1 MINTHNLQT
10 PKLDTGTAEIG
21 MAPLV
26 DVVFLLLIFFMV
38 TTVFPENQGLEID
51 KPAAENT
58 TRVSNENIVLK
69 IDHNNALYFHNQQL
83 VIADIKRLLHD
94 EMQLHPEA
102 AVIIH
107 ADKKSPTDT
116 LITVIDTAKSVGVTK
131 LGVATD
137 DSHPH

>member
-107 ADKKSPTDT
+107 ADKKSTTDT